1 MTIIGL
7 GFGMLES
14 VLYAIGATVPVVLIR
29 GICVPHAG
37 YGFLVGYFYGKGSKA
52 DKSALKWMGFLLAWL
67 MHGLYDF
74 SLSQEFIALNDNLAI
89 VALLLAVLD
98 IVLVLC
104 LIAVMVVNIA
114 LYGWISKP
122 KAVGAAEVPD
132 DAVTLTGSADG
143 RKKHDFI
150 KRTRI

>member
-1 MTIIGL
+1 MI
-7 GFGMLES
+7 
-14 VLYAIGATVPVVLIR
+14 
-29 GICVPHAG
+29 
-37 YGFLVGYFYGKGSKA
+37 
-52 DKSALKWMGFLLAWL
+52 
-67 MHGLYDF
+67 
-74 SLSQEFIALNDNLAI
+74 
-89 VALLLAVLD
+89 LLLQNNHSDMEDKHMKHHGDSRTLD

-143 RKKHDFI
+143 RNGPIEVEVTATADNRSQACGNGRHRFD
-150 KRTRI
+150 RRAAAPRADL